1 MKNMKGFT
9 PIEVLMVI
17 AITCAIGV
25 IAHFASSKNVSV
37 GINGIVETRCINGLQ
52 FIVGEKGRS
61 TQVMDT
67 YGHGVSCTSK

>member
-9 PIEVLMVI
+9 LIEIVITI
-17 AITCAIGV
+17 AIICIIGG
-25 IAHFASSKNVSV
+25 IIHTNSNNVSV

>member
-1 MKNMKGFT
+1 MKMKGFT
-9 PIEVLMVI
+9 LIEIVITI
-17 AITCAIGV
+17 AIICIIGG
-25 IAHFASSKNVSV
+25 IIHTNSKNVSV